1 MLSGCFSGEPSAC
14 IELGQKKKIKEG
26 ILLPLQVKDQGLE
39 RCLSLKV
46 MWRFVVRLLDK
57 AIYTL

>member
-1 MLSGCFSGEPSAC
+1 MLIGCFSGEPSAC
-14 IELGQKKKIKEG
+14 IELGQKKKIKG
-26 ILLPLQVKDQGLE
+26 ILLPLHIKDQGLE

-46 MWRFVVRLLDK
+46 MWRFVVRLLEK